1 MRPSVKRSLIAAI
14 VAAVSLPAVAPSMA
28 NDRSLFYQGRAQSPQ
43 MPLVSAGGAVI
54 DQALPRI
61 IPAPYRVILDD
72 SVPASLYLIWGN
84 GDNWMTVL
92 NRALAPIGLVAQA
105 DWNNNTIS
113 VSWRKPAAQ
122 APVASPAPIV
132 PAYAAPAASAAP
144 APAPAPAPVKPKGG
158 FEVVQ
163 PSSVGNSGSGQP
175 VDIAPTAKKVEQPAR
190 TATES
195 PVSPVPQSGQTKFV
209 FGITGQL
216 PDPGVMWQLMKA
228 VVSGDRLVLTG
239 VSTVKD
245 AEKRANY
252 SNRYATRLRANL
264 LAVGF
269 PAASVAVVE
278 HELHAERGNKPGVKI
293 LISRG

>member
-1 MRPSVKRSLIAAI
+1 MRPSVKRSLIAVI

-28 NDRSLFYQGRAQSPQ
+28 NDRSLFYQGRTQSSQ

-113 VSWRKPAAQ
+113 VGWYKPAVQ
-122 APVASPAPIV
+122 TPVASPAPIV
-132 PAYAAPAASAAP
+132 PAYAAPAAPVVPVPVP
-144 APAPAPAPVKPKGG
+144 AKPKGG
-158 FEVVQ
+158 FEIVQ

-175 VDIAPTAKKVEQPAR
+175 VDVAPIAKKVEQPAR

-195 PVSPVPQSGQTKFV
+195 PVSPVPQSGQSKFV

-269 PAASVAVVE
+269 PASSVAVVE